1 MKKSR
6 TVASLVLNL
15 LAFLI
20 LLVILASFFCQ
31 YLGVEGWPSMWPAV
45 ATINRSP
52 RHLLYL
58 FVYVADG
65 FLGIA
70 LLAQIILDIV
80 RLKKSEVKGKFWVYC
95 KNSATVS
102 AVSAAI
108 FTVIVSFLYKDPI
121 AAIEWNGI
129 GHNVY
134 GLIVIAPVLALI
146 SGLFTEFTPKT
157 PFVLTLLYPVV
168 AYAYLVMNALFGV
181 FNWGLPDGFAGYPF
195 FDYAHVELYV
205 FILSI
210 VGTAVGSYLVGVIC
224 WLIQH
229 GLARAE
235 EKSEAKKEPK
245 MIVEEVPAEPAV
257 EETPSPALE
266 APASPEPA
274 PQVVEE
280 PDSKP
285 EDVSEQTPVPAV
297 EETPS
302 PALEAPAPIERK
314 KVILVKKPNRELADA
329 YREEPLPKGGRV
341 TVAAPKKAAAKDE
354 TKIDGVTITSSDP
367 ETEEAEERAMMAAEK
382 TKGIATYNNRPRVY
396 HVSRQPDSGKWQVKL
411 ATGVKAIRLFAT
423 QEEAIAY
430 ARGLAKSMGGSIRVH
445 SVKGKMRKD

>member
-15 LAFLI
+15 LAFLV

-31 YLGVEGWPSMWPAV
+31 YFGVEGWPSMWPAV

-80 RLKKSEVKGKFWVYC
+80 RLKKPEVKGKFWVYC

-121 AAIEWNGI
+121 AAIEWSGI

-134 GLIVIAPVLALI
+134 GLIVIAPLLALI

-210 VGTAVGSYLVGVIC
+210 VGTAVGSYLVGVIY

-257 EETPSPALE
+257 EEEAAPAEEPVAPEPEKAEEEAEPKAEE
-266 APASPEPA
+266 APEQTPA
-274 PQVVEE
+274 PVVEE
-280 PDSKP
+280 APS
-285 EDVSEQTPVPAV
+285 PVV
-297 EETPS
+297 ETP
-302 PALEAPAPIERK
+302 APVERR
-314 KVILVKKPNRELADA
+314 KVVLVKKPNKELADA
-329 YREEPLPKGGRV
+329 YREEPLPKDGRV

-367 ETEEAEERAMMAAEK
+367 ETEEAEERATMAAEK

>member
-31 YLGVEGWPSMWPAV
+31 YFGVEGWPSMWPAV

-58 FVYVADG
+58 FIYVADG

-80 RLKKSEVKGKFWVYC
+80 RLKKPEVKGKFWVYC

-210 VGTAVGSYLVGVIC
+210 VGTAVGSYLVGVIY

-229 GLARAE
+229 GLASAE

-257 EETPSPALE
+257 EEEAAPTEVPVVPEPEKAEEEAEPKAEE
-266 APASPEPA
+266 APEQTPA
-274 PQVVEE
+274 PVVEE
-280 PDSKP
+280 APS
-285 EDVSEQTPVPAV
+285 PVV
-297 EETPS
+297 ETP
-302 PALEAPAPIERK
+302 APVERR
-314 KVILVKKPNRELADA
+314 KVILVKKPNKELADA
-329 YREEPLPKGGRV
+329 YREEPLPKNGRV

-367 ETEEAEERAMMAAEK
+367 ETEEAEERATMAAEK

>member
-31 YLGVEGWPSMWPAV
+31 YCGVEGWPSMWPAV

-58 FVYVADG
+58 FIYVADG

-80 RLKKSEVKGKFWVYC
+80 RLKKPEVKGKFWVYC

-146 SGLFTEFTPKT
+146 SGLFAEFTPKT

-168 AYAYLVMNALFGV
+168 AYAYLVMNALFGI

-210 VGTAVGSYLVGVIC
+210 VGTAVGSYLVGVIY
-224 WLIQH
+224 WLIQR
-229 GLARAE
+229 GLASAE

-257 EETPSPALE
+257 EEEAAPTEEPVAPEPEKAEEEAEPKAEE
-266 APASPEPA
+266 APEQTPA
-274 PQVVEE
+274 PVVEE
-280 PDSKP
+280 APS
-285 EDVSEQTPVPAV
+285 PVV
-297 EETPS
+297 ETP
-302 PALEAPAPIERK
+302 APVERR
-314 KVILVKKPNRELADA
+314 KVILVKKPNKELADA
-329 YREEPLPKGGRV
+329 YREEPLPKNGRV
-341 TVAAPKKAAAKDE
+341 TVAAPKKATAKDE

-367 ETEEAEERAMMAAEK
+367 ETEEAQERAAMAAEK